1 MKVLLEP
8 ARSVSWGLY
17 MKSGNYKAQ
26 IITLTIITGVICG
39 YILGVI
45 AMIMPSLV
53 NQQYMLKEQISLLA
67 GALLLGC
74 FISSIYTGGLC
85 DAIGRRKVILMT
97 MAIYVIGIIYFIIAK
112 NYYHLYAARFI
123 QGVAYGMC
131 EIVMPLYLVEVSET
145 KWRGQIITLFKM
157 ANTGGALVASLVWI
171 FISVIYYPAA
181 FGIVLLIPLWVFW
194 LIKKLPES
202 PRWLISKRKNLE
214 AGIALERIN
223 SQTAIQVF
231 AEISNASGSIKAGV
245 GDLLKRDNLLPFL
258 IILAAVSLNQL
269 TGINVFV
276 QNSLQVLKDSGLSSD
291 IVGLFGNISI
301 SLVNFAAMTATLFL
315 VEKIGRKRI
324 LIIGTSGLLLT
335 LLLLFIAHTLLP
347 AGEAI
352 GYITL
357 IGIVLVVGFFAFG
370 PGALILVIS
379 TELLPN
385 NVRGV
390 AISIAFTFGALVGT
404 IFVSWFGSLVAVI
417 GYAKLFMLMSVFVF
431 CYLLI
436 SLYIP
441 ETKGKSLEKINWK
454 KS

>member
-1 MKVLLEP
+1 
-8 ARSVSWGLY
+8 

-45 AMIMPSLV
+45 AMIMPNLV
-53 NQQYMLKEQISLLA
+53 GHKYMLKEQISLLA

-74 FISSIYTGGLC
+74 FISSIYTGSLC
-85 DAIGRRKVILMT
+85 DAIGRKKVIFIT
-97 MAIYVIGIIYFIIAK
+97 MFIYIIGICYFIIAK
-112 NYYHLYAARFI
+112 SYYHLYAARFI
-123 QGVAYGMC
+123 QGLAYGMC

-145 KWRGQIITLFKM
+145 KWRGQIITAFKM
-157 ANTGGALVASLVWI
+157 ANTGGALVASLVWLGI
-171 FISVIYYPAA
+171 NVSYYPAA
-181 FGIVLLIPLWVFW
+181 FAIALIIPVWVF
-194 LIKKLPES
+194 LLTQKLPES
-202 PRWLISKRKNLE
+202 PRWLVSKGRLE
-214 AGIALERIN
+214 EASLALNRIN
-223 SQTAIQVF
+223 SEAAGMVL
-231 AEISNASGSIKAGV
+231 AEIKNAISGASGKIS
-245 GDLLKRDNLLPFL
+245 DLWQKSNLIPFL

-276 QNSLQVLKDSGLSSD
+276 QNSLQVLKESGISSD
-291 IVGLFGNISI
+291 VVGVFGNVSI

-315 VEKIGRKRI
+315 VEKIGRKKI
-324 LIIGTSGLLLT
+324 LIIGTSGLLVT
-335 LLLLFIAHTLLP
+335 LISLFSAHLILP
-347 AGEAI
+347 PGETI

-357 IGIVLVVGFFAFG
+357 AGIILIVGFFAFG

-390 AISIAFTFGALVGT
+390 AISVAFTIGALVGT
-404 IFVSWFGSLVAVI
+404 VFVSWFGALVAII
-417 GYAKLFMLMSVFVF
+417 GYGKLFMFMAIFVF

-441 ETKGKSLEKINWK
+441 ETKGKSLEKINWNNK
-454 KS
+454 

>member
-1 MKVLLEP
+1 
-8 ARSVSWGLY
+8 

-45 AMIMPSLV
+45 AMIMPNLV
-53 NQQYMLKEQISLLA
+53 GHKYMLKEQISLLA

-74 FISSIYTGGLC
+74 FISSIYTGSLC
-85 DAIGRRKVILMT
+85 DAIGRKKVIFIT
-97 MAIYVIGIIYFIIAK
+97 MFIYIIGICYFIIAK
-112 NYYHLYAARFI
+112 SYYHLYAARFI
-123 QGVAYGMC
+123 QGLAYGMC

-145 KWRGQIITLFKM
+145 KWRGQIITAFKM
-157 ANTGGALVASLVWI
+157 ANTGGALIASLVWLGI
-171 FISVIYYPAA
+171 NVSYYPAA
-181 FGIVLLIPLWVFW
+181 FAIALIIPAWVF
-194 LIKKLPES
+194 LLTQKLPES
-202 PRWLISKRKNLE
+202 PRWLVSKGRLE
-214 AGIALERIN
+214 EASLALNRIN
-223 SQTAIQVF
+223 PEAAGVVL
-231 AEISNASGSIKAGV
+231 AEIKNAISGVSGKISDLWQKSNLI
-245 GDLLKRDNLLPFL
+245 PFL

-276 QNSLQVLKDSGLSSD
+276 QNSLQVLKESGISSD
-291 IVGLFGNISI
+291 VVGVFGNVSI

-315 VEKIGRKRI
+315 VEKIGRKKI

-335 LLLLFIAHTLLP
+335 LISLFSAHLILP
-347 AGEAI
+347 PGETI

-357 IGIVLVVGFFAFG
+357 AGIILVVGFFAFG

-390 AISIAFTFGALVGT
+390 AISVAFTIGALVGT
-404 IFVSWFGSLVAVI
+404 VFVSWFGALVAII
-417 GYAKLFMLMSVFVF
+417 GYGKLFMFMAIFVF

-441 ETKGKSLEKINWK
+441 ETKGKSLEKINWNNK
-454 KS
+454 

>member
-1 MKVLLEP
+1 
-8 ARSVSWGLY
+8 

-45 AMIMPSLV
+45 AMIMPNLV
-53 NQQYMLKEQISLLA
+53 GHKYMLKEQISLLA

-74 FISSIYTGGLC
+74 FISSIYTGSLC
-85 DAIGRRKVILMT
+85 DAIGRKKVIFIT
-97 MAIYVIGIIYFIIAK
+97 MFIYIIGICYFIIAK
-112 NYYHLYAARFI
+112 SYYHLYAARFI
-123 QGVAYGMC
+123 QGLAYGMC

-145 KWRGQIITLFKM
+145 KWRGQIITAFKM
-157 ANTGGALVASLVWI
+157 ANTGGALVASLVWLGI
-171 FISVIYYPAA
+171 NVSYYPAA
-181 FGIVLLIPLWVFW
+181 FAIALIIPVWVF
-194 LIKKLPES
+194 LLTQKLPES
-202 PRWLISKRKNLE
+202 PRWLVSKGRLE
-214 AGIALERIN
+214 EASLALNRIN
-223 SQTAIQVF
+223 PEAAGVVL
-231 AEISNASGSIKAGV
+231 AEIKNVISGVSGKISDLWQKSNLI
-245 GDLLKRDNLLPFL
+245 PFL

-276 QNSLQVLKDSGLSSD
+276 QNSLQVLKESGISSD
-291 IVGLFGNISI
+291 VVGVFGNVSI

-315 VEKIGRKRI
+315 VEKIGRKKI
-324 LIIGTSGLLLT
+324 LIIGTSGLLVT
-335 LLLLFIAHTLLP
+335 LISLFSAHLILP
-347 AGEAI
+347 PGETI

-357 IGIVLVVGFFAFG
+357 AGIILVVGFFAFG

-390 AISIAFTFGALVGT
+390 AISVAFTIGALVGT
-404 IFVSWFGSLVAVI
+404 VFVSWFGALVAII
-417 GYAKLFMLMSVFVF
+417 GYGKLFMFMAMFVF

-441 ETKGKSLEKINWK
+441 ETKGKSLEKINWNNK
-454 KS
+454 

>member
-1 MKVLLEP
+1 
-8 ARSVSWGLY
+8 

-45 AMIMPSLV
+45 AMIMPNLV
-53 NQQYMLKEQISLLA
+53 GHKYMLKEQISLLA

-74 FISSIYTGGLC
+74 FISSIYTGSLC
-85 DAIGRRKVILMT
+85 DAIGRKKVIFIT
-97 MAIYVIGIIYFIIAK
+97 MLIYVIGICYFIIAK

-123 QGVAYGMC
+123 QGLAYGMC

-145 KWRGQIITLFKM
+145 RWRGQIITAFKM
-157 ANTGGALVASLVWI
+157 ANTGGALVASLVWLGI
-171 FISVIYYPAA
+171 DTSYYPAA
-181 FGIVLLIPLWVFW
+181 FAIALIIPIWVWLLTR
-194 LIKKLPES
+194 KLPES
-202 PRWLISKRKNLE
+202 PRWLVSKGKLE
-214 AGIALERIN
+214 EAKLTLSRVNPATALN
-223 SQTAIQVF
+223 VL
-231 AEISNASGSIKAGV
+231 AEIKNAVSGTSGKIS
-245 GDLLKRDNLLPFL
+245 DLWQRNNLLPFL

-276 QNSLQVLKDSGLSSD
+276 QNSLQVLKESGISSD
-291 IVGLFGNISI
+291 IVGVFGNISI

-315 VEKIGRKRI
+315 VEKIGRKKI

-335 LLLLFIAHTLLP
+335 LISLFSAHLILP
-347 AGEAI
+347 PGETI

-357 IGIVLVVGFFAFG
+357 AGIILVVGFFAFG

-390 AISIAFTFGALVGT
+390 AISVAFTIGALVGT
-404 IFVSWFGSLVAVI
+404 VFVSWFGALVAII
-417 GYAKLFMLMSVFVF
+417 GYAKLFMFMAMFVF

-436 SLYIP
+436 SMYIP

-454 KS
+454 K

>member
-1 MKVLLEP
+1 
-8 ARSVSWGLY
+8 
-17 MKSGNYKAQ
+17 MKSDNYKAQ

-45 AMIMPSLV
+45 AMIMPNLV
-53 NQQYMLKEQISLLA
+53 GHKYMLKEQISLLA

-74 FISSIYTGGLC
+74 FISSIYTGSLC
-85 DAIGRRKVILMT
+85 DAIGRKKVIFIT
-97 MAIYVIGIIYFIIAK
+97 MLIYVIGICYFIIAK

-123 QGVAYGMC
+123 QGLAYGMC

-145 KWRGQIITLFKM
+145 KWRGQIITAFKM
-157 ANTGGALVASLVWI
+157 ANTGGALIASLVWLGI
-171 FISVIYYPAA
+171 DTSYYPAA
-181 FGIVLLIPLWVFW
+181 FAIALIIPVWVCLLTR
-194 LIKKLPES
+194 KLPES
-202 PRWLISKRKNLE
+202 PRWLVSKGKLE
-214 AGIALERIN
+214 EAKLALSRVN
-223 SQTAIQVF
+223 PATAVSVL
-231 AEISNASGSIKAGV
+231 AEIKNAVSGVSGKIS
-245 GDLLKRDNLLPFL
+245 DLWQKNNLLPFL

-276 QNSLQVLKDSGLSSD
+276 QNSLQVLKESGISSD
-291 IVGLFGNISI
+291 IVGVFGNISI

-315 VEKIGRKRI
+315 VEKIGRKKI

-335 LLLLFIAHTLLP
+335 LISLFSAHLILP
-347 AGEAI
+347 PGETI

-357 IGIVLVVGFFAFG
+357 AGIILVVGFFAFG

-390 AISIAFTFGALVGT
+390 AISVAFTIGALVGT
-404 IFVSWFGSLVAVI
+404 VFVSWFGALVAII
-417 GYAKLFMLMSVFVF
+417 GYAKLFMFMAMFVF

-454 KS
+454 K

>member
-1 MKVLLEP
+1 
-8 ARSVSWGLY
+8 

-45 AMIMPSLV
+45 AMIMPNLV
-53 NQQYMLKEQISLLA
+53 GHKYMLKEQISLLA

-74 FISSIYTGGLC
+74 FISSIYTGSLC
-85 DAIGRRKVILMT
+85 DAIGRKKVIFIT
-97 MAIYVIGIIYFIIAK
+97 MLIYVIGICYFIIAK

-123 QGVAYGMC
+123 QGLAYGMC

-145 KWRGQIITLFKM
+145 RWRGQIITAFKM
-157 ANTGGALVASLVWI
+157 ANTGGALIASLVWLGI
-171 FISVIYYPAA
+171 NVSYYPAA
-181 FGIVLLIPLWVFW
+181 FAIALIIPAWVF
-194 LIKKLPES
+194 LLTQKLPES
-202 PRWLISKRKNLE
+202 PRWLVSKGRLE
-214 AGIALERIN
+214 EASLALNRIN
-223 SQTAIQVF
+223 PEAAGMVL
-231 AEISNASGSIKAGV
+231 AEIKNAISGVSGKISDLWQKSNLI
-245 GDLLKRDNLLPFL
+245 PFL

-276 QNSLQVLKDSGLSSD
+276 QNSLQVLKESGISSD
-291 IVGLFGNISI
+291 VVGVFGNVSI

-315 VEKIGRKRI
+315 VEKIGRKKI
-324 LIIGTSGLLLT
+324 LIIGTSGLLVT
-335 LLLLFIAHTLLP
+335 LISLFSAHLILP
-347 AGEAI
+347 PGETI

-357 IGIVLVVGFFAFG
+357 AGIILVVGFFAFG

-390 AISIAFTFGALVGT
+390 AISVAFTIGALVGT
-404 IFVSWFGSLVAVI
+404 VFVSWFGALVAII
-417 GYAKLFMLMSVFVF
+417 GYGKLFMFMAIFVF

-441 ETKGKSLEKINWK
+441 ETKGKSLEKINWNNK
-454 KS
+454 